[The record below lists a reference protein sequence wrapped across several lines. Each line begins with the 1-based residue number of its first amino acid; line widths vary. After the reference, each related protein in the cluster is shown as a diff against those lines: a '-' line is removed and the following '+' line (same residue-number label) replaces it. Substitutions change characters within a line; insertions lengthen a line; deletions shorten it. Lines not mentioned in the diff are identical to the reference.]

1 MTKTSN
7 QTQESD
13 RYKTLLEIGHS
24 LSAITD
30 LHQLLAKI
38 SEAVT
43 RNMHAEHVL
52 VILRHEVTGD
62 LRIEHSNVNID
73 SSTQRDALQFSRTV
87 VNDVV
92 NKGKSIL
99 SRDVIRDGSITKS
112 ESVTKMQ
119 IRSLMCVPL
128 TSRQNSEITGTLYAD
143 NRSAKNAFKQDD
155 LKLLESFAN
164 MAAIAIENA
173 HLYEQTIL
181 DELTQCYVRRYF
193 DQRLEV
199 ELARSIRQSSSLSL
213 LFIDVDSFK
222 NINDH
227 HGHDAGDAVLKGIAI
242 LMKRNLRAYDL
253 LARLGGDEFAVLLPE
268 TSASDASKVAEK
280 IRSGVLQ
287 MEIPEAPVRITVSIG
302 VAACPEHDQ
311 ESVDSL
317 EKKADVALYRAKQYG
332 RNSVQVYY
340 EEKEGASDESVMLI
354 RKTFQILTE
363 LQDQLIRI
371 DQLSEQAFSHVEKID
386 PSSTRSAEALTLLRS
401 IQERLKRITARFDG

>member
-1 MTKTSN
+1 
-7 QTQESD
+7 
-13 RYKTLLEIGHS
+13 
-24 LSAITD
+24 
-30 LHQLLAKI
+30 
-38 SEAVT
+38 
-43 RNMHAEHVL
+43 
-52 VILRHEVTGD
+52 VTGD